1 MSLAVS
7 VNKSYSY
14 DSNHFKTPNFKETSS
29 TSCSNEETNE
39 VCNNPP
45 IIMDEFG
52 QTPDHFYLARKPPPS
67 FFQVKRKLDL
77 LQAGPSNSDKDKN
90 FRGRAYLYR
99 GKPLTERARYD
110 TSLGQLTKKFLK
122 LLSDASD
129 GVVNLN
135 TACALLAVPKR
146 RLYDITNVLEGA
158 GLIQKTSRNNIQW
171 MPRASSPCAS
181 VTKYEIEKEIDILE
195 AKENKLDELIYH
207 MNLQLK
213 SSKETDGN
221 YHYLTCDDLK
231 GIKEFS
237 EKMLI
242 AVKTS
247 PAVQIVEKSEKK
259 LVVKSTNGDLEA
271 YLLLQDQSFINLLH
285 SEAEFKEN
293 SYSVKIENSNLSS
306 SEKKSLTQDE
316 ACSSGM
322 CSPFICSTSTSSYPS
337 HYSETIWT
345 EGDTIIKNAFIAEE
359 DDIAP
364 LGRNFLFQTQEQETE
379 EQEVESLS
387 HSLLESS
394 MDHYSFSLD
403 DCEGLTDLFDC
414 NFPCL

>member
-1 MSLAVS
+1 M
-7 VNKSYSY
+7 
-14 DSNHFKTPNFKETSS
+14 
-29 TSCSNEETNE
+29 
-39 VCNNPP
+39 
-45 IIMDEFG
+45 
-52 QTPDHFYLARKPPPS
+52 
-67 FFQVKRKLDL
+67 
-77 LQAGPSNSDKDKN
+77 LQAGPSNSDNKK
-90 FRGRAYLYR
+90 FRGRSYLYR
-99 GKPLTERARYD
+99 GKPSTEKARYD

-135 TACALLAVPKR
+135 TACSLLSVPKR

-181 VTKYEIEKEIDILE
+181 VTKYEIEKDIDILE

-213 SSKETDGN
+213 SSIEKDGE
-221 YHYLTCDDLK
+221 YHYLTSDDLK
-231 GIKEFS
+231 GIEEFS

-242 AVKTS
+242 AVKT
-247 PAVQIVEKSEKK
+247 PAAVQILGKSEKN
-259 LVVKSTNGDLEA
+259 LVVKSTDGDLEA
-271 YLLLQDQSFINLLH
+271 YLLQDQSFINILH

-293 SYSVKIENSNLSS
+293 SYSVKIENHSLSS
-306 SEKKSLTQDE
+306 SEKTSLTQDE
-316 ACSSGM
+316 ACSSGI

-337 HYSETIWT
+337 HYSEKIWT

-379 EQEVESLS
+379 EQDVESLS